1 MKLQASPL
9 YVPASVC
16 VVPLRSNSLLSVAPP
31 NPVAVPVAAWGLAL
45 KVTVYGVTEIVAVAP
60 VMEPVPLALVGNV

>member
-9 YVPASVC
+9 YVPALVC
-16 VVPLRSNSLLSVAPP
+16 VVPLRFRSLLRFAPP
-31 NPVAVPVAAWGLAL
+31 TPVAVPAAVWGLVS
-45 KVTVYGVTEIVAVAP
+45 KVTVYGVTAIVAVAA